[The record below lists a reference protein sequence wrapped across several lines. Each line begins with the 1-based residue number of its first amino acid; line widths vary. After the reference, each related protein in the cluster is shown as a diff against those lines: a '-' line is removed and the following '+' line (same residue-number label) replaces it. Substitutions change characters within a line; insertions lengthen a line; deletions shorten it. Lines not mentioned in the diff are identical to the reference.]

1 MYAAEITAM
10 AEENRID
17 VFLVAR
23 PPELKDTMAALADSA
38 AESGVILPQFANFHD
53 MLKARLLRLPQPVQI
68 IRRSTWD
75 ETAPPPSGHSRQDE
89 ASRAWNIHNAL
100 YY

>member
-1 MYAAEITAM
+1 MITDAPAARALATAVEVYAAEITAM
-10 AEENRID
+10 AAENRVD

-53 MLKARLLRLPQPVQI
+53 MLKARLLRLPQP
-68 IRRSTWD
+68 
-75 ETAPPPSGHSRQDE
+75 G
-89 ASRAWNIHNAL
+89 
-100 YY
+100 